1 MTSRSMDARDP
12 INFKVT
18 MIRRK
23 FELMLCDRPEP
34 CPWWWIVRYGRLDA
48 LFCVLVQKGGGGV
61 PVAAVTV
68 VGLDAYFASWHE
80 QAIGIG
86 DLWIRDEFRGQG
98 YGQALLLEVIKRLR
112 QETITRATANIRS
125 DDVVGLARLKAVGL
139 EPVDEGT
146 VFEAPPV

>member
-1 MTSRSMDARDP
+1 MDARDP

-48 LFCVLVQKGGGGV
+48 LFCVLVQNGGGGV

-125 DDVVGLARLKAVGL
+125 DDVVGLARLKAVGF